1 MEATLST
8 SQMICSHCEELVH
21 RYAARCPYCQHDLTA
36 PLVAMA
42 ELHFAQAINSFK
54 DPSEQADPSV
64 SKITPLNQDIPHKLQ
79 PAQNEAAKSTN
90 RAKAAATAATPAKLP
105 IAVKPQA
112 SLPSF
117 ESIQADPKQQ
127 QAAFIT
133 QESSIKILFSLI
145 ALLGGSF
152 FAFFGLILKL
162 FSKNG
167 KLVLEWNAET
177 WPYYLFPAL
186 VLLVIGMAMLS
197 HGEQETN

>member
-8 SQMICSHCEELVH
+8 SQMICSRCEELVH

-42 ELHFAQAINSFK
+42 ELHFEQALNSFK
-54 DPSEQADPSV
+54 DSTEQSDLSA
-64 SKITPLNQDIPHKLQ
+64 SKITPLNQDIPQ
-79 PAQNEAAKSTN
+79 
-90 RAKAAATAATPAKLP
+90 KLP
-105 IAVKPQA
+105 STQSIAVKSSNTTATPNA
-112 SLPSF
+112 TMPL
-117 ESIQADPKQQ
+117 KQVTAAKQ
-127 QAAFIT
+127 QAALPTFDSLQVEQKPQPATGIT
-133 QESSIKILFSLI
+133 QESLVKVLFSLI

-152 FAFFGLILKL
+152 FAFFGLMLKL

-186 VLLVIGMAMLS
+186 VLLVLGMAMLPS
-197 HGEQETN
+197 SEQETI